1 MAFKAA
7 VRGSLSQ
14 DITLA
19 NHSITSWQLKPVIQ
33 NDYWSGPEVLAVP
46 AGGQASYPVTYRPLS
61 MSTAEKQH
69 EGSVFFPIPDGT
81 GLLYKLTGVAH
92 SPMPAGTIQCQV
104 KHSHQPPP
112 CSSSM
117 HCCGPLTHQ
126 CVASALI
133 RDKVLSQ
140 IVALPCT
147 RQTHSRA
154 AIQWYGADRCET
166 CAGVSVAA
174 KGSPT
179 PLYFALRVLADC
191 HACM

>member
-104 KHSHQPPP
+104 RHSHHPPP

-117 HCCGPLTHQ
+117 HCCGPQ

-133 RDKVLSQ
+133 RDKLPLQ
-140 IVALPCT
+140 IDELPHA
-147 RQTHSRA
+147 RQIHLRA
-154 AIQWYGADRCET
+154 ATQCSGAKQCQT
-166 CAGVSVAA
+166 CASVQVAA

-179 PLYFALRVLADC
+179 PLYIVVPVLADC